1 MLSGGQRGRKSS
13 RKEEEEVVAETKEEA
28 VGTTLSKTRK
38 DGKGAQ
44 GGGDE
49 IEKPP

>member
-13 RKEEEEVVAETKEEA
+13 RKEEVVAETKEEA
-28 VGTTLSKTRK
+28 VATTLSKTRK